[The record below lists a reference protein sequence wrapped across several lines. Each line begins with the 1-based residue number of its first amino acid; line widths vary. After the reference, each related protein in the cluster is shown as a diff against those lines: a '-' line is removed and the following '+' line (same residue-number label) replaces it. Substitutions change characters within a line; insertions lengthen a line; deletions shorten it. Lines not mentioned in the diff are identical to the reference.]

1 MPNHPDPAD
10 PVISELLAGPRS
22 SRAELRL
29 EAIERH
35 LKNELWR
42 LDDEDNVRVALL
54 AAYSA
59 ARATGLTDREFFARM
74 NGIDSATWYAWMT
87 PRRPATQGTK
97 PKRIPS
103 WPTRSI
109 LRVCPEAKSAF
120 LESLSQPVVA
130 RRAG

>member
-1 MPNHPDPAD
+1 MSNSDSGAH
-10 PVISELLAGPRS
+10 VIDQLLSVGPRS

-42 LDDEDNVRVALL
+42 LDDEENVRVALL

-59 ARATGLTDREFFARM
+59 ARASGLTDREFFARM

-103 WPTRSI
+103 WPTRTI
-109 LRVCPEAKSAF
+109 LRVCPEARDAF
-120 LESLSQPVVA
+120 LGSLCEPMVA